1 MQIIDG
7 WLEGKPVR
15 RARKPARRDYWMGR
29 GKGYCPTVIEPG
41 QFYAEGDPD
50 GHTLNPFVMSRYCL
64 HCAGPEAIA
73 TVALIGC

>member
-1 MQIIDG
+1 
-7 WLEGKPVR
+7 LLT
-15 RARKPARRDYWMGR
+15 ARENPPACDFWMGR
-29 GKGYCPTVIEPG
+29 SKGHCTTVIERG

-50 GHTLNPFVMSRYCL
+50 GSSLNPFVLARYCL